1 MVAVWMTKKETA
13 EYLKRTPRTIDIW
26 IKLNYF
32 PKGIYKMGRT
42 YWRVDQ
48 VDKWMTQRP
57 DLKR

>member
-1 MVAVWMTKKETA
+1 MTKKETA

-32 PKGIYKMGRT
+32 PKGIYKMGRP